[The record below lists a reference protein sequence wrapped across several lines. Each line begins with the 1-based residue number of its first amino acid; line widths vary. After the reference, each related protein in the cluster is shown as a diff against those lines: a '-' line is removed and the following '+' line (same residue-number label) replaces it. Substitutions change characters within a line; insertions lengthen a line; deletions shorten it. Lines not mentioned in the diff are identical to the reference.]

1 MNISFIIGNLGAD
14 AEIKEANGAKFI
26 TFSVADTR
34 KFKTSGGGEQV
45 VTNWVDAIIP
55 NAEHPVFPYLKQ
67 GVKVAI
73 VGQSGL
79 RVYSSKK
86 DRCMKAGQTIHV
98 LSVELCGGV
107 SDDVPTQLINPN
119 DGSIHKVTKYYRV
132 EGVDDSIATGGFMRM
147 VDTKG
152 RNFDVNHNGW
162 VAQVTDEQPENHGEA
177 SDKNL
182 IDVV

>member
-107 SDDVPTQLINPN
+107 SDDVPKQLIDPN
-119 DGSIHKVTKYYRV
+119 TGAVVEVRKFYYACA
-132 EGVDDSIATGGFMRM
+132 DKKQLKQYAKGGFIDSKGYRYL
-147 VDTKG
+147 VDES
-152 RNFDVNHNGW
+152 GW
-162 VAQVTDEQPENHGEA
+162 VKPDPEYNDTDDENA
-177 SDKNL
+177 KDAK
-182 IDVV
+182 

>member
-34 KFKTSGGGEQV
+34 KFKVSGGGEQV

-107 SDDVPTQLINPN
+107 SDDVPRQLIDPN
-119 DGSIHKVTKYYRV
+119 TGAVVEVRKFYYACADK
-132 EGVDDSIATGGFMRM
+132 EQLKQYAKGGF
-147 VDTKG
+147 VDGKG
-152 RNFDVNHNGW
+152 YHYLVDKDGW
-162 VAQVTDEQPENHGEA
+162 VRPDPEYNDTEDENA
-177 SDKNL
+177 KAAK
-182 IDVV
+182 

>member
-14 AEIKEANGAKFI
+14 AEIKETNGAKFI

-34 KFKTSGGGEQV
+34 KFKVSGGGEQV

-55 NAEHPVFPYLKQ
+55 NADHPVFPYLKQ

-107 SDDVPTQLINPN
+107 SDDVPKQLIDPN
-119 DGSIHKVTKYYRV
+119 TGAVVEVRKFYYACADK
-132 EGVDDSIATGGFMRM
+132 EQLKQYAKGGF
-147 VDTKG
+147 VDGKG
-152 RNFDVNHNGW
+152 CHYLVDEDGW
-162 VAQVTDEQPENHGEA
+162 VRPDPEYNDTEDENA
-177 SDKNL
+177 KAAK
-182 IDVV
+182 

>member
-34 KFKTSGGGEQV
+34 KFKVSGGDEQV

-107 SDDVPTQLINPN
+107 SDDVPKQLIDPN
-119 DGSIHKVTKYYRV
+119 TGAVVEVRKFYYACADK
-132 EGVDDSIATGGFMRM
+132 EQLKQYAKGGF
-147 VDTKG
+147 VDGKG
-152 RNFDVNHNGW
+152 CHYLVDKDGW
-162 VAQVTDEQPENHGEA
+162 VRPDPEFNDTEDA
-177 SDKNL
+177 NAKVSK
-182 IDVV
+182 

>member
-34 KFKTSGGGEQV
+34 KFKVSGGGEQV

-107 SDDVPTQLINPN
+107 SDDVPKQLIDPN
-119 DGSIHKVTKYYRV
+119 TGAVVEVRKFYYACADK
-132 EGVDDSIATGGFMRM
+132 EQLEQYAKGGFVDGKGCRYL
-147 VDTKG
+147 VDKDGWVRPDPEYNDTDDGNAKDTK
-152 RNFDVNHNGW
+152 
-162 VAQVTDEQPENHGEA
+162 
-177 SDKNL
+177 
-182 IDVV
+182 

>member
-55 NAEHPVFPYLKQ
+55 NADHPVFPYLKQ

-107 SDDVPTQLINPN
+107 SDDVPRQLIDPN
-119 DGSIHKVTKYYRV
+119 TGAIVEVRKFYYACADK
-132 EGVDDSIATGGFMRM
+132 EQLKQYAKGGF
-147 VDTKG
+147 VDGKGCHYLVDEDGWVKPDPEYNGTDDEKAKDTK
-152 RNFDVNHNGW
+152 
-162 VAQVTDEQPENHGEA
+162 
-177 SDKNL
+177 
-182 IDVV
+182 

>member
-55 NAEHPVFPYLKQ
+55 NADHPVFPYLKQ

-107 SDDVPTQLINPN
+107 SDDVPRQLIDPN
-119 DGSIHKVTKYYRV
+119 TGAVVEVRKYYYACADK
-132 EGVDDSIATGGFMRM
+132 EQLKQYAKGGF
-147 VDTKG
+147 VDGKG
-152 RNFDVNHNGW
+152 CHYLVDESGW
-162 VAQVTDEQPENHGEA
+162 VKPDPEYNDTDDANA
-177 SDKNL
+177 KDAK
-182 IDVV
+182 